1 MSLKE
6 KAGKIKENIPAV
18 FIALKDNRTP
28 VIAKILAAIT
38 VIYVLSPIDFI
49 PDFIP
54 VLGYLDDLILIP
66 LLVSLIIKMVPR
78 DIWEECIIKSRGMWQ
93 DGKPKRWYYGI
104 PIVVVWI
111 FIIWIIIKKII
122 F

>member
-54 VLGYLDDLILIP
+54 VLGYLDDLILIL

-111 FIIWIIIKKII
+111 LIIWIIIKKII